1 MSSQVSIVARQ
12 VVDGRRAETLERLLE
27 AGAEEL
33 RAVGHEAL
41 TVRTVAARAGVSPAT
56 AYTYVASKN
65 HLFAEL
71 FWRYLD
77 AERPEPTGTDALA
90 RLRSTTR
97 ALCEHMAAAPELA
110 AAVTPALLSSDPDV
124 ERLRLRIGGEFLAR
138 FAVAIGDDVP
148 RDRVDAVLEALVMAF
163 SGALLQSGMGLIAY
177 TDLADRLDPVVAA
190 IMEGHL

>member
-1 MSSQVSIVARQ
+1 VSIVARQ

-138 FAVAIGDDVP
+138 FAAAVGDDVP

-190 IMEGHL
+190 ILEGHL

>member
-1 MSSQVSIVARQ
+1 MSIVARQ

-27 AGAEEL
+27 AGGEEL

-138 FAVAIGDDVP
+138 FAAAIGDDVP

-190 IMEGHL
+190 IMEGHLCR

>member
-1 MSSQVSIVARQ
+1 MSIVARQ

-97 ALCEHMAAAPELA
+97 SLCERLAAAPELA

-138 FAVAIGDDVP
+138 FAAAIGGDVP
-148 RDRVDAVLEALVMAF
+148 EDRVGPVLEALVMAF

>member
-1 MSSQVSIVARQ
+1 MSIVARQ

-56 AYTYVASKN
+56 AYTYVASKKQ
-65 HLFAEL
+65 LLLEL

-77 AERPEPTGTDALA
+77 SERPAIEGGDALQ
-90 RLRSTTR
+90 RLRATTR
-97 ALCEHMAAAPELA
+97 ALADQLAAAPALA

-124 ERLRLRIGGEFLAR
+124 ERLRLRIGAEFLQR
-138 FAVAIGDDVP
+138 FAAAIGDEVP
-148 RDRVDAVLEALVMAF
+148 QDRLGPVLEALVMAF
-163 SGALLQSGMGLIAY
+163 SGALLQAGMGLIAY

-190 IMEGHL
+190 ILEGHL

>member
-1 MSSQVSIVARQ
+1 VSIVARQ

-27 AGAEEL
+27 AGGEEL

-77 AERPEPTGTDALA
+77 AERPEPAGTDALA

-97 ALCEHMAAAPELA
+97 SLCERLAAAPELA

-138 FAVAIGDDVP
+138 FAAAIGDDVP
-148 RDRVDAVLEALVMAF
+148 EDRVGAVLEALVMAF

>member
-1 MSSQVSIVARQ
+1 MSIVARQ
-12 VVDGRRAETLERLLE
+12 AVDGRRAETLERLLE

-77 AERPEPTGTDALA
+77 SERPVASGGGALD

-97 ALCEHMAAAPELA
+97 ALADQLAAAPELA

-138 FAVAIGDDVP
+138 FAEAIGPEVP
-148 RDRVDAVLEALVMAF
+148 EERLGPVLEALVMAF
-163 SGALLQSGMGLIAY
+163 SGALLQTGMGLIAY

-190 IMEGHL
+190 ILEGHL

>member
-1 MSSQVSIVARQ
+1 VSIVARQ

-27 AGAEEL
+27 AGGEEL

-138 FAVAIGDDVP
+138 FAAAIGDDVP

>member
-1 MSSQVSIVARQ
+1 MSIVARQ

-27 AGAEEL
+27 AGGEEL

-138 FAVAIGDDVP
+138 FAAAIGDDVP